1 MTKENRHNE
10 IMKQLNYK
18 PIGSVLLR
26 LCSVVKRLKIRLKLF
41 FVYIK
46 WCFNDCV
53 ENYQDIKFRYK
64 METDKEL
71 LEIQKELENL

>member
-1 MTKENRHNE
+1 MKKEIDTEEMIKRLGLE
-10 IMKQLNYK
+10 KKPKLNLY
-18 PIGSVLLR
+18 G
-26 LCSVVKRLKIRLKLF
+26 VVQRLKIIIKLF

-71 LEIQKELENL
+71 LEMQKELENL

>member
-1 MTKENRHNE
+1 MLNE
-10 IMKQLNYK
+10 INQFNEHLKNEKRKKRKLFLY
-18 PIGSVLLR
+18 G
-26 LCSVVKRLKIRLKLF
+26 VVQRLKIRIKLF

-46 WCFNDCV
+46 WCFIDCID
-53 ENYQDIKFRYK
+53 NYRDIKFRYK

>member
-1 MTKENRHNE
+1 
-10 IMKQLNYK
+10 MKQSNELTETK
-18 PIGSVLLR
+18 PCTIYG
-26 LCSVVKRLKIRLKLF
+26 VVKRLKIRIKLF

-53 ENYQDIKFRYK
+53 ENYQDIKYRYN

-71 LEIQKELENL
+71 IEIQKELENL

>member
-1 MTKENRHNE
+1 MLNE
-10 IMKQLNYK
+10 INQFNEHLKNEKRNKRKLFLY
-18 PIGSVLLR
+18 G
-26 LCSVVKRLKIRLKLF
+26 VVKRLKIRIKLF

-53 ENYQDIKFRYK
+53 ENYQDIKYRYN

-71 LEIQKELENL
+71 IEIQKELENL

>member
-1 MTKENRHNE
+1 MEQTKELSNK
-10 IMKQLNYK
+10 KQWALY
-18 PIGSVLLR
+18 G
-26 LCSVVKRLKIRLKLF
+26 VVKRLNIRINLF

-71 LEIQKELENL
+71 LEIQKELENF

>member
-1 MTKENRHNE
+1 MKEF
-10 IMKQLNYK
+10 KKLTLY
-18 PIGSVLLR
+18 G
-26 LCSVVKRLKIRLKLF
+26 VVQRLKIIIKLF

-53 ENYQDIKFRYK
+53 ENYQDIKFRYN

-71 LEIQKELENL
+71 LKMQKELENL